1 MCERER
7 GAPARGVCAWVSD
20 TEGRAGRS
28 AGGREQPARGGSVPA
43 WSGPI
48 RSCVSEG
55 IQSGGRAGCALR
67 RERRQRGAS
76 SGRRAAQAA
85 APARP
90 ALRAAG
96 AATAAAPPPATA
108 PPAAVSR
115 PGTERP
121 TLGTEVSPGLAA
133 AAARDPPS
141 PRAGPGPG
149 CGAQADAAGPGR
161 PGRRLGPGRA
171 FRSLGRPAPAA
182 SRGAG
187 CGPRS
192 APTRAGGTDR
202 TRRSQSFLS
211 QAGASERAGGLEEV
225 PGPAHICA
233 PRASVWPP
241 RSDVDPPAPD
251 LNRPRSLAGPP
262 RRERPLPL
270 TGRSE
275 THGHPPPSS
284 LARSRGAARLSRDR
298 PTLDRVPAPGGSGMR
313 WPRSRRDGRRG
324 DAGRR
329 RATRPRD
336 RAVAPPRPG
345 LWTRS
350 PQAAAGV
357 SDPAAAAAA
366 D

>member
-115 PGTERP
+115 PGTEQP

-133 AAARDPPS
+133 AAARDLPS

-161 PGRRLGPGRA
+161 PGRRLGVPQPGPPSPR
-171 FRSLGRPAPAA
+171 RLSGRWVWPPLGADAGWRHRPDAEVAVLPFSGRRERT
-182 SRGAG
+182 SR
-187 CGPRS
+187 
-192 APTRAGGTDR
+192 RAGGGAGSGAHLR
-202 TRRSQSFLS
+202 AQGERVAAALRR
-211 QAGASERAGGLEEV
+211 
-225 PGPAHICA
+225 GPA
-233 PRASVWPP
+233 
-241 RSDVDPPAPD
+241 
-251 LNRPRSLAGPP
+251 RPGSESAAVP
-262 RRERPLPL
+262 RRPSPARAPP
-270 TGRSE
+270 S
-275 THGHPPPSS
+275 THG
-284 LARSRGAARLSRDR
+284 AE
-298 PTLDRVPAPGGSGMR
+298 
-313 WPRSRRDGRRG
+313 
-324 DAGRR
+324 
-329 RATRPRD
+329 
-336 RAVAPPRPG
+336 
-345 LWTRS
+345 
-350 PQAAAGV
+350 
-357 SDPAAAAAA
+357 
-366 D
+366 

>member
-1 MCERER
+1 M
-7 GAPARGVCAWVSD
+7 SD

-133 AAARDPPS
+133 AAARDPPLPARRARTGMRGSGGRGGAWAAGTEARPGPSVPQPGPPS
-141 PRAGPGPG
+141 PRRLSGRWVWPPLG
-149 CGAQADAAGPGR
+149 ADAGWRHR
-161 PGRRLGPGRA
+161 PDAEVAVLPFSGRRERT
-171 FRSLGRPAPAA
+171 
-182 SRGAG
+182 SR
-187 CGPRS
+187 
-192 APTRAGGTDR
+192 RAGGGAGSGAHLR
-202 TRRSQSFLS
+202 AQGKRVAAALRR
-211 QAGASERAGGLEEV
+211 
-225 PGPAHICA
+225 GPA
-233 PRASVWPP
+233 
-241 RSDVDPPAPD
+241 
-251 LNRPRSLAGPP
+251 RPGSESAAVP
-262 RRERPLPL
+262 RRPSPARAPP
-270 TGRSE
+270 S
-275 THGHPPPSS
+275 THG
-284 LARSRGAARLSRDR
+284 AE
-298 PTLDRVPAPGGSGMR
+298 
-313 WPRSRRDGRRG
+313 
-324 DAGRR
+324 
-329 RATRPRD
+329 
-336 RAVAPPRPG
+336 
-345 LWTRS
+345 
-350 PQAAAGV
+350 
-357 SDPAAAAAA
+357 
-366 D
+366 